1 MSDHAFRITSNGHI
15 RRGAEI
21 EVTLNGNKIKAFE
34 GETVATM
41 MMAENMVAMRTT
53 TEGQPRGIY
62 CGMGVCFDCLVV
74 VNDVANTRA
83 CMTWLKPGMN
93 VETQAGLKA
102 GEIQYELSTIETY

>member
-1 MSDHAFRITSNGHI
+1 MSDHAFRITSSDNI

-21 EVTLNGNKIKAFE
+21 EVTLNGNKIKGFE
-34 GETVATM
+34 GETVATL

-74 VNDVANTRA
+74 VDDVANTRA
-83 CMTWLKPGMN
+83 CMTWLKPGMKI
-93 VETQAGLKA
+93 ETQAGLRA
-102 GEIQYELSTIETY
+102 GEI

>member
-1 MSDHAFRITSNGHI
+1 MTNNSI
-15 RRGAEI
+15 RRGTEI

-53 TEGQPRGIY
+53 PEGQPRGIY

-74 VNDVANTRA
+74 VDDIANTRA
-83 CMTWLKPGMN
+83 CMTWLKSGMKI
-93 VETQAGLKA
+93 ETQAGLKA
-102 GEIQYELSTIETY
+102 GKI

>member
-1 MSDHAFRITSNGHI
+1 MSDHAFRITSNNGI

-21 EVTLNGNKIKAFE
+21 EVTLNGKKIKAFE

-74 VNDVANTRA
+74 VDDVTNTRA
-83 CMTWLKPGMN
+83 CMTWLKSGMSI
-93 VETQAGLKA
+93 ETQTGLKA
-102 GEIQYELSTIETY
+102 GEI